1 MSAIDVRSAVAQL
14 RMTRVTDSIIIII
27 SRLLKVDKRNHNT
40 MRKKRK

>member
-40 MRKKRK
+40 M